1 MTPLCALSHVPCHD
15 SVRAAYKKP
24 AAISKM
30 AGIMENSGL
39 EDRSTPVISSLAIFL
54 SLSLS
59 FLWIWTNLFRSLS
72 LCLSLLGDSFGGGEY
87 FVKKKKEKGNIWTVL
102 KRWEGRRK
110 MLGGEGEG
118 NRESGKWKVVRGYIQ
133 VWRVEREN
141 FVGSIKLWNSCVEI
155 LLQVVSQ
162 FFNSIRRNLWNYLNF
177 FV

>member
-54 SLSLS
+54 SLSL
-59 FLWIWTNLFRSLS
+59 FPVNLNEPLSLSLS

-87 FVKKKKEKGNIWTVL
+87 FVKKKERKEKHLDSVEKVGRTEKDVRRRGGGKSRIWKV
-102 KRWEGRRK
+102 
-110 MLGGEGEG
+110 
-118 NRESGKWKVVRGYIQ
+118 ESGSRLHSGLTSRKREFCRIDKVM
-133 VWRVEREN
+133 
-141 FVGSIKLWNSCVEI
+141 K
-155 LLQVVSQ
+155 
-162 FFNSIRRNLWNYLNF
+162 
-177 FV
+177 